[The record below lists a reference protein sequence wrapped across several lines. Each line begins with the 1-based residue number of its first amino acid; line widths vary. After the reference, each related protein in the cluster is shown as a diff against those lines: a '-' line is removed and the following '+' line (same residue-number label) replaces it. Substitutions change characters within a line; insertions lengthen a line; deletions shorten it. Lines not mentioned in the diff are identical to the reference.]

1 MIGLLLPKRCQFYQ
15 IRFQKRYLSAFF
27 CDAVGVHGSDSYPS
41 TPIRGYCRS
50 IRERTAGNA
59 PGVKLCGL
67 GQTMSGVIV
76 AMRRTL
82 LSCTSLARNGLI
94 GLVGLGTA
102 VLMSTAPAD
111 AGELPFHHLIPA
123 FFDLNRQE
131 IAVLATAL
139 ALLVFSVVAAVLLM
153 RTRLRAARSEELLR
167 SDVQDLQVQADRL
180 RALLFAE
187 PQILI
192 SWAAGDNRPQISGD
206 TSLLMSQDAQHRPQ
220 RVLAFGTWLPP
231 EPALQM
237 DHAVDALRD
246 AGEGFLLNLT
256 TSAGHAVEAMG
267 RAIGGQAVVRIRALS
282 GLRRELAD
290 MTVRHKA
297 LLDETEILR
306 AFLAA
311 APWPIWAK
319 RAKGDL
325 SYANAAYARATEA
338 TSAADAIERHLELLD
353 SSDRNDM
360 DRALNHQAA
369 FAA

>member
-1 MIGLLLPKRCQFYQ
+1 MI
-15 IRFQKRYLSAFF
+15 LSPNRSHFGGS
-27 CDAVGVHGSDSYPS
+27 CDQAPS
-41 TPIRGYCRS
+41 
-50 IRERTAGNA
+50 
-59 PGVKLCGL
+59 VKSSGL

-94 GLVGLGTA
+94 GLVGLGPA

-111 AGELPFHHLIPA
+111 AGELPFHHMISA

-139 ALLVFSVVAAVLLM
+139 ALLVFSVVAAAVLM
-153 RTRLRAARSEELLR
+153 RTRLRAARSEERLR

-206 TSLLMSQDAQHRPQ
+206 IPLVMSPDSKHHRPH
-220 RVLAFGTWLPP
+220 RILAFGTWLPP

-256 TSAGHAVEAMG
+256 TSSGHAIEAMG
-267 RAIGGQAVVRIRALS
+267 RAIGGQAIVRIRALS
-282 GLRRELAD
+282 GLRRELAE
-290 MTVRHKA
+290 MNLRHKA

-319 RAKGDL
+319 RAKGGL

-338 TSAADAIERHLELLD
+338 AGVADAIDRDLELLD
-353 SSDRNDM
+353 SGDRGDM
-360 DRALNHQAA
+360 DRGLNNAPA
-369 FAA
+369 FT